1 MIRVVVGTTRPASRA
16 QRRGGDDRGP
26 ASRKHHAEL
35 RLRSGAGEERPIR
48 DRPLSAFS
56 QALARLDVAI
66 TTDDLVYAYAPPG
79 FGLATLVRSAAQR
92 QDRTLVLV
100 RAPLDE
106 RDLARAQETTARPD
120 DFCVVVDDPTGHVG
134 PGDAAELAITLG
146 RRGLVVL
153 GRTPRPEWDASQTS
167 TVLRPV
173 DLLADPPET
182 GDPVDAR
189 AAGRWPAL
197 VDIHAHADPA
207 VAAAEVRTHVRR
219 QWWPHVPEAW
229 HPTLAVLVASG
240 RLRPEGE
247 RAALPGLDPVVLD
260 DLLDLGVVEPHPS
273 GTGLRIVPALG
284 EVVAD
289 CLPAEVEQARDDVSR
304 MREHLGTEDAGLAAA
319 AHRGD
324 WAACARIIDRWWP
337 ELMAAGHR
345 ALIQRVT
352 LDLPDR
358 ALSTFPGIA
367 LQAELLGRLPVGA
380 VPLDDVRPATPH
392 ARLAGTEAGVVAL
405 RRTVIAMVGRRVHGR
420 LAEARTLALDTEPFV
435 DACRRADL
443 GPTVASTP
451 LWYLH
456 AGLSCH
462 LADDQAGAGRLYR
475 KGWQLREK
483 DDLGL
488 VAREL
493 ATKIALLRASGG
505 RPVEARRW
513 LENTRQAPAV
523 AGAVS
528 SSATVSEHA
537 ARLMIALDGADLGAF
552 DRVWEELGDSYVRDE
567 MWPVVVSAVA
577 GRRLAGGDVDGVLHT
592 LAEVPGVYPDTAAAG
607 GLPTAVMGLL
617 GAEAFL
623 AAGRATEA
631 QAALEALPRTPAVQ
645 VLRALLAAVAG
656 DLEEARHVLAS
667 TDVSGATRRDRLRL
681 SLVSVVAHHRQ
692 GHDLEAAAILEDVAR
707 FARRGRLPMLLATV
721 PREDLEALV
730 DRAPTARALLQELDD
745 RGVQLV
751 VPAHVEL
758 VTLSERERVVL
769 EALVEHDTNDGIAR
783 ALFVSVNTVKTQLR
797 AVYAKL
803 GVNNRREAV
812 LVARERGLLGRRP
825 EPPVGG

>member
-1 MIRVVVGTTRPASRA
+1 M
-16 QRRGGDDRGP
+16 RRGGDDRGP
-26 ASRKHHAEL
+26 ASWRHPAEQ
-35 RLRSGAGEERPIR
+35 RLPTRAGEERPIR
-48 DRPLSAFS
+48 DRPLSLFG
-56 QALARLDVAI
+56 QALARLEGTLA
-66 TTDDLVYAYAPPG
+66 TDELVYAYAPPG
-79 FGLATLVRSAAQR
+79 FGLATLVRSTVESTGRA
-92 QDRTLVLV
+92 LVLV

-106 RDLARAQETTARPD
+106 RDLARAQEVAADRRD
-120 DFCVVVDDPTGHVG
+120 SCVVVDDPEGHVG
-134 PGDAAELAITLG
+134 PGEAAELAIALG

-153 GRTPRPEWDASQTS
+153 GHTPRRAWDGSQTS

-173 DLLADPPET
+173 DLLADPPAPE
-182 GDPVDAR
+182 GPVDAQ

-197 VDIHAHADPA
+197 VDVHAHADPA

-219 QWWPHVPEAW
+219 RWWPNVPEAW

-240 RLRPEGE
+240 RFRPERE
-247 RAALPGLDPVVLD
+247 RATLPGLDPVVLD
-260 DLLDLGVVEPHPS
+260 DLLDLGVVQPDPS
-273 GTGLRIVPALG
+273 GTGLRVVPALG
-284 EVVAD
+284 DVVAD
-289 CLPAEVEQARDDVSR
+289 SLPTEVERARDDVSR
-304 MREHLGTEDAGLAAA
+304 VRERLGTEDAGLAAA
-319 AHRGD
+319 ARRGD
-324 WAACARIIDRWWP
+324 WAACARIVDRWWP
-337 ELMAAGHR
+337 ELMAGGHR
-345 ALIQRVT
+345 ALVQRVT

-358 ALSTFPGIA
+358 ALSRYSGIA

-380 VPLDDVRPATPH
+380 VSLDEVRPSGPH
-392 ARLAGTEAGVVAL
+392 ARLASTEAGVVAL
-405 RRTVIAMVGRRVHGR
+405 RRSVIAMVGRRVHGR
-420 LAEARTLALDTEPFV
+420 LAEARTLALDTEPFA

-456 AGLSCH
+456 AGVSCH
-462 LADDQAGAGRLYR
+462 LADDHAGAGRLYR

-483 DDLGL
+483 DGLGL

-513 LENTRQAPAV
+513 LESARRSPAGGGA
-523 AGAVS
+523 AG

-537 ARLMIALDGADLGAF
+537 VRLLIALDAADLDAF
-552 DRVWEELGDSYVRDE
+552 DRAWEELGDSYVRDE

-577 GRRLAGGDVDGVLHT
+577 GRRLVGGDVDGVLHT
-592 LAEVPGVYPDTAAAG
+592 LAEVRGVYPDTAAAG
-607 GLPTAVMGLL
+607 GLPTTVMGLL

-623 AAGRATEA
+623 TAGRATEA
-631 QAALEALPRTPAVQ
+631 QAAVGALPRTPGVQ
-645 VLRALLAAVAG
+645 AFRALLAAVAG
-656 DLEEARHVLAS
+656 DLQEARHLLAS
-667 TDVSGATRRDRLRL
+667 TDISGATHRERLRL
-681 SLVSVVAHHRQ
+681 ALVSVVTHHRQ
-692 GHDLEAAAILEDVAR
+692 GHDIAAAAILEDVAR
-707 FARRGRLPMLLATV
+707 FARRGRLPMILATV
-721 PREDLEALV
+721 PREDLWALA
-730 DRAPTARALLQELDD
+730 DQAPTARALLQELDD
-745 RGVQLV
+745 RGVHSL

-769 EALVEHDTNDGIAR
+769 EALVDHDTNDGIAR

-825 EPPVGG
+825 EPPVSG